1 MLVKDFPFTSE
12 RVLQGHT
19 GAVNAL
25 TFSPNGTELASGS
38 EDGSLIIWDSLS
50 GKLKSR
56 FTFTSS
62 ILSLAWGPRRS
73 YRLYVGCL
81 DGTLTIV
88 EDLES
93 NEATNSV
100 LTGIRAPVFS
110 LAVEEYSGDIAV
122 ALGSEI
128 HIAQALQ
135 SGKCVTSKIFPPP
148 KDLPLMGEQLDKRV
162 RGRAVAFMDN
172 GNLLVV
178 AYLHHG
184 VVCWDTSSFEQRWQI
199 NPIHSHQIIGH
210 AALSFDT
217 KHIALTNLGD
227 GVDIYSLGKSYPD
240 LRIKNRPASQ
250 DQNVPVQVSWLSDGG
265 AVVSSSSGGDVR
277 IWATSSGELLQSL
290 EHKGCIVQAIAA
302 FEYPSGTVIAAGAS
316 KTAQDAYI
324 RIWRN
329 KIDAP
334 SMLWRATKLYLW
346 LGSLMCRDVTHSVL
360 TMQVRV
366 ASVVAIILCAFSFA
380 YILHNVQSF
389 MLITLGPETMIVRL
403 TRIRD
408 FRLAVSKMAHQ
419 AALNG
424 VEYLHRRLQD
434 RNDLRNLDR
443 VDQQTDL
450 VVPNIIYI

>member
-12 RVLQGHT
+12 RVLRGHT

-25 TFSPNGTELASGS
+25 TFAPSGNELASGS

-56 FTFTSS
+56 FTFASS

-81 DGTLTIV
+81 DGTLAII

-110 LAVEEYSGDIAV
+110 LAVEGYSGDIAI
-122 ALGSEI
+122 ALGSEV

-135 SGKCVTSKIFPPP
+135 SGKCVTRKIFPSP

-162 RGRAVAFMDN
+162 RGRAVVFMDN

-178 AYLHHG
+178 AYLYHG
-184 VVCWDTSSFEQRWQI
+184 IVCWDTSSFEQRWQI
-199 NPIHSHQIIGH
+199 NPIHSHQIMYCTCSGH

-217 KHIALTNLGD
+217 KRIALTNLGD

-250 DQNVPVQVSWLSDGG
+250 NQNVPVQVSWLSDGG
-265 AVVSSSSGGDVR
+265 AVVSGSSDGDVR

-290 EHKGCIVQAIAA
+290 EHKGKTSLRWAA
-302 FEYPSGTVIAAGAS
+302 
-316 KTAQDAYI
+316 
-324 RIWRN
+324 
-329 KIDAP
+329 
-334 SMLWRATKLYLW
+334 
-346 LGSLMCRDVTHSVL
+346 H
-360 TMQVRV
+360 
-366 ASVVAIILCAFSFA
+366 
-380 YILHNVQSF
+380 
-389 MLITLGPETMIVRL
+389 
-403 TRIRD
+403 
-408 FRLAVSKMAHQ
+408 
-419 AALNG
+419 
-424 VEYLHRRLQD
+424 
-434 RNDLRNLDR
+434 
-443 VDQQTDL
+443 
-450 VVPNIIYI
+450 IY